1 MADNPHIVC
10 IVGPES
16 SGKTTLALQLAQHF
30 NVPMVPEYA
39 REFLL
44 RSGGNYSEADLL
56 QVAKGQLDLEARI
69 AERCENMMICDTDIL
84 VIKIWQEF
92 KFGRPNEELDELL
105 ETQLG
110 RKYLLTYPDL
120 PWVEDSLR
128 ENPNDLMDIFAAYQE
143 ALESQPSHYEV
154 IRGEGHTRLKNA
166 LRLLSGGPIA

>member
-1 MADNPHIVC
+1 MSGQPNIIC

-16 SGKTTLALQLAQHF
+16 SGKSTLALQLAQHF

-56 QVAKGQLDLEARI
+56 QVAKGQLELEARI
-69 AERCENMMICDTDIL
+69 AERSESMMICDTDIL

-105 ETQLG
+105 ATQHR

-120 PWVEDSLR
+120 EWEEDPLR
-128 ENPNDLMDIFAAYQE
+128 ENQNDLLDIFSAYSE
-143 ALESQPSHYEV
+143 ALQASNTDFSV
-154 IRGEGHTRLKNA
+154 VRGEGQTRFQNA
-166 LRLLSGGPIA
+166 LQLIDPHNSI